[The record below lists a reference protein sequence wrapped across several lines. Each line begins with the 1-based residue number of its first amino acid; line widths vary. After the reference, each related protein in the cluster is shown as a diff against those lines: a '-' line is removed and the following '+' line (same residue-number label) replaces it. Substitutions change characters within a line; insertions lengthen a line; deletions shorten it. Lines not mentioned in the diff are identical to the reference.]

1 MKVFYCIE
9 ALLDKSA
16 FRLKQFVFSSIG
28 TKYVY
33 NLMQRK
39 QKLQQVLLLMHS

>member
-16 FRLKQFVFSSIG
+16 FRLKQFIFSSIG
-28 TKYVY
+28 NYVY